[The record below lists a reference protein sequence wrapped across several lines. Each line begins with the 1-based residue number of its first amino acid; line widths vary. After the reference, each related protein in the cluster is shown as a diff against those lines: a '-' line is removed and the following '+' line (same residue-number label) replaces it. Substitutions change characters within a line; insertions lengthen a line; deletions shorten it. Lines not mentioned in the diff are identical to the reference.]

1 MKISK
6 NGILYLEKEN
16 RYINLN
22 NVIMVT
28 KIIQNNKAKI
38 AFNFENLVEKRN
50 KGDLIPDFHYVFGE
64 PAEINAFFEY
74 IANKTTSS
82 GLFLEINTTNGTRL
96 VNPKKINSFF
106 LDDETNILYLNFN
119 SSIYGEQA
127 GNLSTLSVKCIVNN
141 EKDIFLSKLLQS
153 I

>member
-50 KGDLIPDFHYVFGE
+50 KGAKV
-64 PAEINAFFEY
+64 
-74 IANKTTSS
+74 KWM
-82 GLFLEINTTNGTRL
+82 
-96 VNPKKINSFF
+96 KI
-106 LDDETNILYLNFN
+106 
-119 SSIYGEQA
+119 
-127 GNLSTLSVKCIVNN
+127 
-141 EKDIFLSKLLQS
+141 
-153 I
+153 